1 VLGSSAVAAP
11 SGRLGEVGGGGGP
24 YMSCGG
30 FFLGGGKARP
40 FQVTASIKEKKLDYR
55 CSICIVSVY
64 DFWLRREMARERI
77 MV

>member
-30 FFLGGGKARP
+30 FFLGGGESSPLSGYGKYKGEEA
-40 FQVTASIKEKKLDYR
+40 
-55 CSICIVSVY
+55 
-64 DFWLRREMARERI
+64 
-77 MV
+77 